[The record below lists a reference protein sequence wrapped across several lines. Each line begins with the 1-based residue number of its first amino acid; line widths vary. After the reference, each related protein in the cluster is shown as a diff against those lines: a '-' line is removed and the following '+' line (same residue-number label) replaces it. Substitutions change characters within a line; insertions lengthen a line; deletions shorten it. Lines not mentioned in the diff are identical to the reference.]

1 MSDTVYKAVTQL
13 KGFSV
18 KNCVAV
24 PEPAKVLMC
33 PPDHYEARDERN
45 PFASGDSGRI
55 NPHLARKQWVE
66 LRDAFAAAG
75 LEVALVPAAAGLI
88 DMVFCANHTFAG
100 LTGKMER
107 LCVISSMRAPSHRR
121 EVVAFESWF
130 REAGYRVVALKDQG
144 LSFGGAGDALWHP
157 GRRLIWGGCGFRSD
171 AGAYD
176 ELARLF
182 ATPVVLLK
190 LVNERFPHLDTC
202 FCPLTQEAVLI
213 YPSAFDAA
221 SLELIFRLFP
231 IVITASEPEALRQ
244 LACNAVVIRGRTAL
258 MQRGALNAAHHVA
271 AMGLEIVPVDV
282 SEFIKSGGGA
292 HALKMFVY

>member
-1 MSDTVYKAVTQL
+1 MSDTVYKAVAQL

-24 PEPAKVLMC
+24 PEPSKVLMC
-33 PPDHYEARDERN
+33 PPDHYEVRDERN
-45 PFASGDSGRI
+45 PFSAGQSGRV
-55 NPHLARKQWVE
+55 NPRLAHKQWVE
-66 LRDAFAAAG
+66 LHDALVAAG
-75 LEVALVPAAAGLI
+75 LEVALVPATAGLA
-88 DMVFCANHTFAG
+88 DMVFCAHQTFVG

-107 LCVISSMRAPSHRR
+107 LCVLGSMRYSSRRR
-121 EVVAFESWF
+121 EVAAFDGWF
-130 REAGYRVVALKDQG
+130 REAGYRVTALKDQG
-144 LSFGGAGDALWHP
+144 LTFEGAGDALWHP

-171 AGAYD
+171 AAAYD

-231 IVITASEPEALRQ
+231 VIITASEVEAVRQ
-244 LACNAVVIRGRTAL
+244 LACNAAVIGGKTAL
-258 MQRGALNAAHHVA
+258 MQSGASNAARHVA
-271 AMGLEIVPVDV
+271 AMGLEVVPVDV
-282 SEFIKSGGGA
+282 SEFIKGGGGV